1 MNSFVS
7 TTKTRNLALFYLGDQ
22 EVPYRNMK
30 RVLFE
35 ITADPKFAGEKPFAD
50 ITTRSCFLNEEDE
63 VLIMF
68 GSIFRIINVD
78 RETSGMSIV
87 KIELCTNDNKD
98 STTILKHL
106 KDEYGGGYGET
117 DLICVGQVVRR
128 MGCSSTAEKYF
139 HRCLSSLGHEDVH
152 LNTCYYNLA
161 VVAND
166 KGEYQ
171 SSLELHLKA
180 LNIRMRILQPNDPD
194 LAESYNGLGNNQ
206 SKQKFSHWD
215 LDRFSN
221 ITKIPRDKVEKL
233 YQEFITSSGND
244 NRMDKKE
251 FRRLYKEM
259 YLSRQVG
266 SEQGSPS
273 APAMWSEHDL
283 EKMSDHVFKAFD
295 REGSGKLSFEDF
307 VNAYLLL
314 ENRPGASTSAVS
326 SRDRFNYIMDH
337 NNPTPGYVSREH
349 GEQLLNRLNLCGT
362 DDIEKPGQTTTWEH
376 HWNKIDDGS
385 GPVTQE
391 KFVEY
396 VTNSNDHKCSFKSST
411 A

>member
-194 LAESYNGLGNNQ
+194 LAESYNVTSTIKLQ
-206 SKQKFSHWD
+206 SKSVVYQIECECGAIYNEETKVD
-215 LDRFSN
+215 LRNRSKQHDR
-221 ITKIPRDKVEKL
+221 I
-233 YQEFITSSGND
+233 
-244 NRMDKKE
+244 
-251 FRRLYKEM
+251 
-259 YLSRQVG
+259 
-266 SEQGSPS
+266 
-273 APAMWSEHDL
+273 
-283 EKMSDHVFKAFD
+283 
-295 REGSGKLSFEDF
+295 
-307 VNAYLLL
+307 
-314 ENRPGASTSAVS
+314 
-326 SRDRFNYIMDH
+326 
-337 NNPTPGYVSREH
+337 
-349 GEQLLNRLNLCGT
+349 
-362 DDIEKPGQTTTWEH
+362 IEK
-376 HWNKIDDGS
+376 DD
-385 GPVTQE
+385 E
-391 KFVEY
+391 NA
-396 VTNSNDHKCSFKSST
+396 NSEMVQHNHSKH
-411 A
+411 